1 MSDNELLELIKEND
15 ELSLEELIERY
26 KVIINSIILKYKKNI
41 NNIGLDIKD
50 LYQEGLIALID
61 AIKTYDESKDASF
74 KTYANIVI
82 NRKMLD
88 LIKSHN
94 RVKYLSLNSAVSLDS
109 IIDEDG
115 ERSLYD
121 KLEMD
126 SLTPINKLISDEDRM
141 ILKENL
147 TEFELKV
154 YELKYEGKTNSEIAL
169 ILDKDVKSVRNTID
183 RIKSKFK
190 EIKDM

>member
-26 KVIINSIILKYKKNI
+26 KVSINSIILKYKKNI

-61 AIKTYDESKDASF
+61 AIKTYDETKDASF

-141 ILKENL
+141 ILKKNL

-169 ILDKDVKSVRNTID
+169 ILDKDVKSIRNTID

>member
-15 ELSLEELIERY
+15 EFALEELIERY
-26 KVIINSIILKYKKNI
+26 KVSINSIILKYKKNI
-41 NNIGLDIKD
+41 NSLGLDIKD
-50 LYQEGLIALID
+50 LYQEGLIALFD
-61 AIKTYDESKDASF
+61 AIKTYDENKDASF
-74 KTYANIVI
+74 KTYTNIVI

-126 SLTPINKLISDEDRM
+126 TLTPINKLISDEDRM
-141 ILKENL
+141 YLKNNL

-154 YELKYEGKTNSEIAL
+154 YELKYEGKTNTEIAL
-169 ILDKDVKSVRNTID
+169 ILDKDVKSIRNTID
-183 RIKSKFK
+183 RIKNKFK